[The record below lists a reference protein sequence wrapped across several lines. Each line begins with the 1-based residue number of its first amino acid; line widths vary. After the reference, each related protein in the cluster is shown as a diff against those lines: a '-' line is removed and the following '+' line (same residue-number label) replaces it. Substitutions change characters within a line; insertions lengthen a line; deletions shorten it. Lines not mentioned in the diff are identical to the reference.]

1 MKKIVLVISLSF
13 IVLFGKAQ
21 KYLIDSPDKKMSAEI
36 EINNGITVK
45 MLKGTETV
53 FTLSGISLEIV
64 NNNQQFANQQVK
76 KVTRNAVNEEV
87 RPQIRDKSEIYKNCF
102 NELIIAFKANHSVTF
117 RLFNE
122 GLAYRISSS
131 VKDSL
136 TIIRENLN
144 IQFQEGD
151 SARFQP
157 AKSFNFDWESP
168 YEFKKI
174 SELEAGKL
182 NALPFLVQKQ
192 NGLFVM
198 ITESDLYNYPGLW
211 LKGTGKPEFVATNPS
226 FPKSLSYKGSA
237 YTHGQIAEHYD
248 FIAKVRGTRTFPWRL
263 FAITDHEEGLINNN
277 MVYLLA
283 SPTQLKDVSWIKP
296 GVVMF
301 DWWGKNGIYGVDF
314 KAGVNT
320 ETAKYF
326 IDFCAAKGFRYFLFD
341 DGWSPKDDLL
351 HEVPGLNMAEVTA
364 YAKTKGV
371 DVMLWVIWN
380 SLLKQWNPAFDQ
392 FEKWGIKG
400 IKMDFMNRDDQ
411 QMVEFYEAVAKKA
424 AEKKMVVDFH
434 GAYKP
439 CGLSRKYPNLLTREA
454 LIEFEYSGGTNWDNP
469 EHHNLLP
476 YIRMFTGPMDYIPA
490 TMRNS
495 TKDNFRPI
503 GDCPMG
509 QGTRAHAMALFV
521 ILSSPMEML
530 PDSPSDYYREAECTD
545 FLANIPVEWNETR
558 LLKGKISRYTVLARR
573 SGEDW
578 FVGAITNKDDRML
591 DLSTD
596 FLKPGKYHL
605 EAIEDGINANTNAID
620 YKLIKKDFVSGEILK
635 LKLAA
640 GGGWI
645 ARITPIN

>member
-1 MKKIVLVISLSF
+1 MRKIVTVILLSF
-13 IVLFGKAQ
+13 LVLFGKAQ
-21 KYLIDSPDKKMSAEI
+21 KYLITSPDNKLSAEI
-36 EINNGITVK
+36 EINKGIALK

-53 FTLSGISLEIV
+53 FTLSGISLETT
-64 NNNQQFANQQVK
+64 NNNQLFADQQVK
-76 KVTRNAVNEEV
+76 KTTRNSVKEEAK
-87 RPQIRDKSEIYKNCF
+87 PQIRDKSDIYKNCY
-102 NELIIAFKANHSVTF
+102 NELIIAFKSNHSITF

-122 GLAYRISSS
+122 GLAYRLSTSI
-131 VKDSL
+131 KDSL
-136 TIIRENLN
+136 TILKENLI
-144 IQFQEGD
+144 IQFQQND
-151 SARFQP
+151 SVRFQP
-157 AKSFNFDWESP
+157 AKSFNFDYESP
-168 YEFKKI
+168 YEFKKM

-182 NALPFLVQKQ
+182 NCLPFLIQKQ

-198 ITESDLYNYPGLW
+198 ITESDLSNYPGLW
-211 LKGTGKPEFVATNPS
+211 LKGTGKPELTATNPS
-226 FPKSLSYKGSA
+226 FPKKLSYTGSI

-248 FIAKVRGTRTFPWRL
+248 FIAKVQGTRTFPWRL
-263 FAITDHEEGLINNN
+263 FAITDHEDGLINNN
-277 MVYLLA
+277 MAYLLA

-301 DWWGKNGIYGVDF
+301 DWWGKNCIYGVDF

-351 HEVPGLNMAEVTA
+351 HEVPGLNMPEVTA
-364 YAKTKGV
+364 YARSKGV

-380 SLLKQWNPAFDQ
+380 SLQKQWEPAFDQ

-411 QMVEFYEAVAKKA
+411 QMVEFYEAVASKA
-424 AEKKMVVDFH
+424 AEKKMVVNFH

-454 LIEFEYSGGTNWDNP
+454 LIEFEYNGSTNWVNP

-495 TKDNFRPI
+495 TKDNFRII

-521 ILSSPMEML
+521 ILSSPMVML

-545 FLANIPVEWNETR
+545 FLTKIPVEWNETR
-558 LLKGKISRYTVLARR
+558 LLKGKISKYTVLARR
-573 SGEDW
+573 SGDDW
-578 FVGAITNKDDRML
+578 FVGAITNEDERTL
-591 DLSTD
+591 DIPTD

-605 EAIEDGINANTNAID
+605 QAIEDGINASTSATD
-620 YKLIKKDFVSGEILK
+620 YKLIEKDFVSGEILK

-640 GGGWI
+640 GGGWV
-645 ARITPIN
+645 ARIIPIK

>member
-1 MKKIVLVISLSF
+1 MRKFVIVILLSF
-13 IVLFGKAQ
+13 IVVFGKAQ
-21 KYLIDSPDKKMSAEI
+21 KYLITSPDNMLSAEI
-36 EINNGITVK
+36 EINKVIILK

-53 FTLSGISLEIV
+53 FTLSGISLETSDIG
-64 NNNQQFANQQVK
+64 QLFADQKVK
-76 KVTRNAVNEEV
+76 KVTRNSVDEEV
-87 RPQIRDKSEIYKNCF
+87 KPQIRDKGDTYKNCF
-102 NELIIAFKANHSVTF
+102 NEITIAFKSNHSVTF

-122 GLAYRISSS
+122 GLAYRISTSL
-131 VKDSL
+131 KDSL
-136 TIIRENLN
+136 TIIKENLN
-144 IQFQEGD
+144 IQFEPND

-157 AKSFNFDWESP
+157 AKSFNFDYESP

-174 SELEAGKL
+174 SDLAEGKL
-182 NALPFLVQKQ
+182 NCLPFLVQKQ

-211 LKGTGKPEFVATNPS
+211 LKGTGKSELVSANPLY
-226 FPKSLSYKGSA
+226 PKSLSYKGSP
-237 YTHGQIAEHYD
+237 YTHGQIADHTDY
-248 FIAKVRGTRTFPWRL
+248 IAKVKGSRTFPWRL
-263 FAITDHEEGLINNN
+263 FAITENEEGLINNN

-301 DWWGKNGIYGVDF
+301 DWWAKNNIYKVGF
-314 KAGVNT
+314 KAGINT

-351 HEVPGLNMAEVTA
+351 HEVPGLNMYEVTA

-380 SLLKQWNPAFDQ
+380 SLRKQWEPAFDQ

-411 QMVEFYEAVAKKA
+411 QMVEFYEAVAGKA

-545 FLANIPVEWNETR
+545 FLTKIPVEWNETR

-578 FVGAITNKDDRML
+578 FVGAITNKDERIL
-591 DLSTD
+591 DVPTD
-596 FLKPGKYHL
+596 FLKPGKYRI
-605 EAIEDGINANTNAID
+605 EAIQDGINANTSATD
-620 YKLIKKDFVSGEILK
+620 YKLITRDFQSGDIFT

-640 GGGWI
+640 GGGWV
-645 ARITPIN
+645 ARITPVK